1 VANQVVAKTCELTQ
15 EGYEQ
20 LMMCLNEVYDKLE
33 KLRNTI
39 LNIMGKFND
48 AHFIEVYLKACLDES
63 SQESRQ
69 CAQDLLTLLN
79 SLKVMLENPPDNVL
93 EYFNEVV
100 TKINAAEVLTANI
113 MGSLRRK

>member
-1 VANQVVAKTCELTQ
+1 VANQVVTKTCELAQ
-15 EGYEQ
+15 GDYEQ
-20 LMMCLNEVYDKLE
+20 LMTCLNEVYDKLD
-33 KLRNTI
+33 KLRNAI

-48 AHFIEVYLKACLDES
+48 AYFIEIYLKACLDES

-100 TKINAAEVLTANI
+100 TKINVTMILTANI

>member
-1 VANQVVAKTCELTQ
+1 VANQMVKTCEPQ
-15 EGYEQ
+15 EDYGK
-20 LMMCLNEVYDKLE
+20 LMACLNETYDKLD

-39 LNIMGKFND
+39 LNVMGKFND

-63 SQESRQ
+63 GQPNQQ

-79 SLKVMLENPPDNVL
+79 SLKILLENPPDEVL
-93 EYFNEVV
+93 RYFDEAV
-100 TKINAAEVLTANI
+100 TKIDAAMVLTANI